1 MPTPRFS
8 MVSRGCSP
16 GRAFA
21 MTTVLLHALILQH
34 WLQGDKNRWDSLGS
48 ASLRSNFMADAVIG
62 SLPRGLSVDERR
74 SIAQSTPMS
83 PALNM
88 LSAMPS
94 VSTYLHKLLVAS
106 LCLDVALTMPGQ

>member
-8 MVSRGCSP
+8 MVSRGCS
-16 GRAFA
+16 RLSARIAF
-21 MTTVLLHALILQH
+21 LRHALLNLQC

-94 VSTYLHKLLVAS
+94 VSN
-106 LCLDVALTMPGQ
+106 